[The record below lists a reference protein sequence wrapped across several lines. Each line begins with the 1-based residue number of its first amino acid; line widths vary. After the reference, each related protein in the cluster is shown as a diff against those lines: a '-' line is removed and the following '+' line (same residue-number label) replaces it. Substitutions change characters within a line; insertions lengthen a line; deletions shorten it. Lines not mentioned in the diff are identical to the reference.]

1 MMAGGDAQLF
11 GVSAALRYNWITK
24 LLCVYPELWYSQPSS
39 NLAALRYPP
48 GRSASPYFSPQDT
61 DGGLAC
67 ARVLLASVCAQCN
80 ARSHPNTAFAMRS
93 DQSAAI
99 SMTYA
104 WRKVH
109 IIDIMLNY
117 WRNWGEICKNPPP
130 PWPTPGG
137 GACATPH
144 TVSPQ
149 ILPPGTPLS
158 YT

>member
-1 MMAGGDAQLF
+1 MMAGEDAQLF
-11 GVSAALRYNWITK
+11 GVSAALRYTGLTK

-48 GRSASPYFSPQDT
+48 GRSAPLYFPPQDT

-80 ARSHPNTAFAMRS
+80 ARSHRNTAFAMRS

-104 WRKVH
+104 WRKGSHNRHYVK
-109 IIDIMLNY
+109 LLAKLG
-117 WRNWGEICKNPPP
+117 RNMQKPPP